1 MTNIFE
7 PRINIKP
14 YEYPQL
20 YDYIPAIRNS
30 YWVHTEY
37 NYTSDIHDLKVGLT
51 EEEKTVLVNSVLA
64 ISQIENQVKEF
75 WGNVGKKL
83 PKPEIKKVGATFAE
97 SEVRHEDAYS
107 HILDITNLNGKFE
120 EVINVPAIKGRI
132 KYLNKILKISKS
144 KKPLDIFKSII
155 LFSMFIENVSLFSQF
170 LIIMSFNKER
180 NLLKGIS
187 NAVEA
192 TSKEENLHA
201 QFGFDLVNII
211 KEENPEWWNE
221 ELQQELINFTNKAFK
236 AEKGIIEWIFSEGD
250 LDFINKETCIE
261 FIKERFNNSLS
272 SIGLDHSFDVN
283 DEILA
288 KTEWFTDE
296 VDMTKRPDFFNK
308 RSINYNKKSKA
319 ITSDELF

>member
-7 PRINIKP
+7 KRTNIKP

-20 YDYIPAIRNS
+20 YQYIPAIRNS

-37 NYTSDIHDLKVGLT
+37 NYTSDIHDLKVGLS
-51 EEEKTVLVNSVLA
+51 ENEKEVLINAVLA

-75 WGNVGKKL
+75 WGRIGDKL
-83 PKPEIKKVGATFAE
+83 PKPEIKKVGATFSE

-120 EVINVPAIKGRI
+120 EVIDTPAIKGRI
-132 KYLNKILKISKS
+132 KYLDKILDISKS
-144 KKPLDIFKSII
+144 QEPSDIFKSII

-170 LIIMSFNKER
+170 LIIMSFNKEK
-180 NLLKGIS
+180 NVLKGIS

-201 QFGFDLVNII
+201 QFGFDLVNIM

-221 ELQQELINFTNKAFK
+221 ELLLELTTFTYKAFE
-236 AEKGIIEWIFSEGD
+236 AEKGIIEWIFEKGN
-250 LDFINKETCIE
+250 LDFITKETCIE
-261 FIKERFNNSLS
+261 FIKQRFNDSLN
-272 SIGLDHSFDVN
+272 SIGMDLKFKVDDN
-283 DEILA
+283 ILI

-319 ITSDELF
+319 ITEDELF

>member
-1 MTNIFE
+1 MPNIFHS
-7 PRINIKP
+7 RTNIKP

-20 YDYIPAIRNS
+20 YQYIPAIRNS
-30 YWVHTEY
+30 YWIHTEY
-37 NYTSDIHDLKVGLT
+37 NYTSDIHDLNVGLSKS
-51 EEEKTVLVNSVLA
+51 EKAVLINSVLA

-75 WGNVGKKL
+75 WGNLGKKL
-83 PKPEIKKVGATFAE
+83 PKPEIKKVGATFSE

-120 EVINVPAIKGRI
+120 EVINIPSIKGRI

-144 KKPLDIFKSII
+144 SKPIDTFKSII

-170 LIIMSFNKER
+170 LIIMSFNKHQ
-180 NLLKGIS
+180 NTLKGIS

-211 KEENPEWWNE
+211 KQENPEWWNE
-221 ELQQELINFTNKAFK
+221 DLIKELKRFTHKAFE
-236 AEKGIIEWIFSEGD
+236 AEKGIIEWIFEEGD

-261 FIKERFNNSLS
+261 FIKQRFNESLTA
-272 SIGLDHSFDVN
+272 IGLNPEFKIDN
-283 DEILA
+283 NILN

-319 ITSDELF
+319 ITEDELF

>member
-7 PRINIKP
+7 KRTNIKP

-20 YDYIPAIRNS
+20 YQYIPAIRNS

-37 NYTSDIHDLKVGLT
+37 NYTSDIHDLKVGLS
-51 EEEKTVLVNSVLA
+51 ENEKEVLINAVLA

-75 WGNVGKKL
+75 WGKIGDKL
-83 PKPEIKKVGATFAE
+83 PKPEIKKVGATFSE

-120 EVINVPAIKGRI
+120 EVINTPAIKGRI
-132 KYLNKILKISKS
+132 KYLDKILDISKS
-144 KKPLDIFKSII
+144 QEPSDIFKSII

-170 LIIMSFNKER
+170 LIIMSFNKQK
-180 NLLKGIS
+180 NVLKGIS

-201 QFGFDLVNII
+201 QFGFDLVNIM
-211 KEENPEWWNE
+211 KKENPEWWNE
-221 ELQQELINFTNKAFK
+221 ELLLELTAFTYKAFE
-236 AEKGIIEWIFSEGD
+236 AEKGIIEWIFEKGD
-250 LDFINKETCIE
+250 LDFITKETCVE
-261 FIKERFNNSLS
+261 FIKQRFNDSLN
-272 SIGLDHSFDVN
+272 SIGMDLKFKVN
-283 DEILA
+283 DDILT

-319 ITSDELF
+319 ITEDELF

>member
-1 MTNIFE
+1 MTNIFQ

-51 EEEKTVLVNSVLA
+51 DEEKTVLVNSVLA

-132 KYLNKILKISKS
+132 EYLDKILKISKS
-144 KKPLDIFKSII
+144 QKPLDVFKSII

-201 QFGFDLVNII
+201 QFGFDIVNII

-221 ELQQELINFTNKAFK
+221 DLQQELINFTNKAFT
-236 AEKGIIEWIFSEGD
+236 AEKGIIEWIFSKGD
-250 LDFINKETCIE
+250 LDFIHQETCIE

-272 SIGLDHSFDVN
+272 SIGLDYSFDVN

>member
-1 MTNIFE
+1 MKNIFK

-20 YDYIPAIRNS
+20 YDYVPAIRNS

-37 NYTSDIHDLKVGLT
+37 NYTSDIHDLKVGLNKK
-51 EEEKTVLVNSVLA
+51 EKNVLINSVLA
-64 ISQIENQVKEF
+64 IAQIENQIKEF
-75 WGNVGKKL
+75 WGLIGKKF

-107 HILDITNLNGKFE
+107 HILDITNLTHKFE
-120 EVINVPAIKGRI
+120 EAIQHPALKGRI
-132 KYLNKILKISKS
+132 GYLNKIMELSKS
-144 KKPLDIFKSII
+144 KKPLDYFKSVI
-155 LFSMFIENVSLFSQF
+155 LFSMFIENTSLFAQF
-170 LIIMSFNKER
+170 LIIMSFNKHK
-180 NLLKGIS
+180 NILKGIS

-211 KEENPEWWNE
+211 KEENPEWWND
-221 ELQQELINFTNKAFK
+221 ELKSELIRFTDKAYK
-236 AEKGIIEWIFSEGD
+236 AETGIVEWIFEEGD
-250 LDFINKETCIE
+250 LEFISKEVCIE
-261 FIKERFNNSLS
+261 FIKERFNNSLE
-272 SIGLDHSFDVN
+272 SIGLDYKFKV
-283 DEILA
+283 DEDILVE
-288 KTEWFTDE
+288 TEWFTDE
-296 VDMTKRPDFFNK
+296 VDMTKRPDFFYK

>member
-211 KEENPEWWNE
+211 KEQNPEWWNE

-250 LDFINKETCIE
+250 LDFINKEICTE

>member
-1 MTNIFE
+1 MTNIFKK
-7 PRINIKP
+7 RTNIKP

-20 YDYIPAIRNS
+20 YQYIPAIRNS

-37 NYTSDIHDLKVGLT
+37 NYTSDIHDLKVGLS
-51 EEEKTVLVNSVLA
+51 ENEKDVLINSVLA

-75 WGNVGKKL
+75 WGKIGDKL
-83 PKPEIKKVGATFAE
+83 PKPEIKKVGATFSE

-120 EVINVPAIKGRI
+120 EVIDTPAIKGRI
-132 KYLNKILKISKS
+132 EYLDKILKISRS
-144 KKPLDIFKSII
+144 QEPIDVFKSII

-170 LIIMSFNKER
+170 LIIMSFNKEQ
-180 NLLKGIS
+180 NILKGIS

-201 QFGFDLVNII
+201 QFGFDLVNIM

-221 ELQQELINFTNKAFK
+221 DLISELINFTHKAYE
-236 AEKGIIEWIFSEGD
+236 AEKGIIEWIFQSGD
-250 LDFINKETCIE
+250 LDFITKETCIE
-261 FIKERFNNSLS
+261 FIKQRFNDSLS
-272 SIGLDHSFDVN
+272 SIGMDLQFNVD

-319 ITSDELF
+319 ITEDELF

>member
-1 MTNIFE
+1 MTDIFT
-7 PRINIKP
+7 PRTNIKP

-20 YDYIPAIRNS
+20 YHYIPAIRNS

-37 NYTSDIHDLKVGLT
+37 NYTSDIHDLKVGLSRK
-51 EEEKTVLVNSVLA
+51 EKSVLINAVLA

-75 WGNVGKKL
+75 WGNIGKKL
-83 PKPEIKKVGATFAE
+83 PKPEIKKVGATFSE

-107 HILDITNLNGKFE
+107 HILDITNLNNKFE
-120 EVINVPAIKGRI
+120 EVINTPSIKGRI

-144 KKPLDIFKSII
+144 RKPVDVFKSII

-170 LIIMSFNKER
+170 LIIMSFNKHQ
-180 NLLKGIS
+180 NTLKGIS

-211 KEENPEWWNE
+211 KQENPEWWNE
-221 ELQQELINFTNKAFK
+221 ELINELIKFTHKAYE
-236 AEKGIIEWIFSEGD
+236 AEKGIIEWIFEEGD
-250 LDFINKETCIE
+250 LDFIDKEICTE
-261 FIKERFNNSLS
+261 FIKQRFNESLNA
-272 SIGLDHSFDVN
+272 IGLKSEFEIN
-283 DEILA
+283 DDILL

-319 ITSDELF
+319 ITEDELF